1 MSNYVLYTD
10 AAADIPAH
18 YYDEYEIRT
27 IPMDYL
33 LNGKSITF
41 YTESKERNRLCEE
54 LYKAQKE
61 DADVH
66 TSQIT
71 IYHYTEAW
79 EKELEEGRDILY
91 ICFSSGL
98 SSTYNNALVAA
109 SQLEEKYP
117 EKKIVVVDSLAGT
130 TGQGIIVVLAAK
142 DMAAG
147 ASIEETKAHMEE
159 IIPYMC
165 HRFMV
170 GDLGYLR
177 KGGRVSA
184 AAAAVGTLLSIKP
197 LLIIDDAGKLEVVA
211 KVRGEKAALRSI
223 VRSCKAQLGAP
234 GTPKMFFISH
244 SCHYEE
250 AEELKKQILEECGED
265 TIVECVPQSPVIGV
279 HTGPRFFAVCGFG
292 LHRKEN

>member
-117 EKKIVVVDSLAGT
+117 ERKIVVVDSLAGT

-147 ASIEETKAHMEE
+147 DRVEGQALA
-159 IIPYMC
+159 
-165 HRFMV
+165 
-170 GDLGYLR
+170 YLQRRRDENRNYAPAAYQLLSEAKVVR
-177 KGGRVSA
+177 KGLTVVLISGADA
-184 AAAAVGTLLSIKP
+184 AAETEQLL
-197 LLIIDDAGKLEVVA
+197 AGE
-211 KVRGEKAALRSI
+211 
-223 VRSCKAQLGAP
+223 
-234 GTPKMFFISH
+234 
-244 SCHYEE
+244 
-250 AEELKKQILEECGED
+250 
-265 TIVECVPQSPVIGV
+265 
-279 HTGPRFFAVCGFG
+279 
-292 LHRKEN
+292 